1 MLSVAIFYRLR
12 VHTTPQEHWT
22 TNHRKEPVCTSLQN
36 HAIKLYFSPCPQK
49 LSGCSSSLVTGR
61 QSEGESSKK
70 KLSNSIFIPSPH
82 IGFEHVDENC
92 GLKSLLPRS
101 WRLLTTTTT
110 TAFFSSFAH
119 CSFQSRLKPFKK
131 SGPKQARESSV
142 FRRFP
147 LYRYAPAPEEMRKC
161 LGFPL
166 RHSLTPASV

>member
-1 MLSVAIFYRLR
+1 MHKPSKPRDQTLFFSLPTKALWMQFLIGDRGTVGR
-12 VHTTPQEHWT
+12 
-22 TNHRKEPVCTSLQN
+22 RKHQ
-36 HAIKLYFSPCPQK
+36 
-49 LSGCSSSLVTGR
+49 
-61 QSEGESSKK
+61 K

-142 FRRFP
+142 FRRYP